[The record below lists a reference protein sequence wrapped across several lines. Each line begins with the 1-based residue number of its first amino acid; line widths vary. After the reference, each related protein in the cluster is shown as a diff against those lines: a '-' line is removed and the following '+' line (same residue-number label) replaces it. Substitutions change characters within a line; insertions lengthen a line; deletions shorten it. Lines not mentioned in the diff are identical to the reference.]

1 MVAARE
7 DNYEDQYSKDGIFG
21 DFTYSSPGVSRGLLI
36 SMIVRQSVFFA
47 VKGKIKVLVMG
58 AGHGYEVVSYI
69 KGGYDVKAIDLYSPD
84 IPMVKEVTT
93 LASADNMPFEDKEFD
108 LIHSTEMMEHVPQK
122 LTNPILREC
131 KRVAKRFVFTIATRD
146 DPPYCTHINIHPA
159 WWWIKKFEK
168 LGFNIV
174 SAQQA
179 ARLHIPFPEG
189 HASHFTWP
197 DGVLIYGEC

>member
-1 MVAARE
+1 
-7 DNYEDQYSKDGIFG
+7 
-21 DFTYSSPGVSRGLLI
+21 
-36 SMIVRQSVFFA
+36 
-47 VKGKIKVLVMG
+47 
-58 AGHGYEVVSYI
+58 
-69 KGGYDVKAIDLYSPD
+69 
-84 IPMVKEVTT
+84 
-93 LASADNMPFEDKEFD
+93 
-108 LIHSTEMMEHVPQK
+108 MMEHVPQK